1 MPHLES
7 ENEVME
13 TGLWVENLPGSA
25 PTDDYEE
32 EILFQ

>member
-1 MPHLES
+1 
-7 ENEVME
+7 ME